1 MYKKISSILVAIL
14 ILGSLSCLT
23 GCGEEE
29 EAYSSPSF
37 NNGSSDEATVSDAED
52 EIASISDAL
61 MIASYTDAT
70 VTDASEMDA
79 ILSSIPASLTDALP
93 MGVYDKDVYYNGLA
107 EFKITVDGE
116 NWRFFNAEEVAS
128 ATGTTKDYI
137 NNLWYGYK
145 SPYDEETTYAAIATH
160 VDTGSTII
168 VSYVNPENY
177 NMPDYSAKEYLQM
190 AAGKYENLKVRTVT
204 FLGNKYECLDIPAE
218 QTNVGRRTQF
228 AIKEDGIIIIITFT
242 MSEETPLEEAVS
254 LLTPLY
260 Y

>member
-1 MYKKISSILVAIL
+1 MFKKISSILIAIL
-14 ILGSLSCLT
+14 VLGSLA
-23 GCGEEE
+23 GCGKED

-37 NNGSSDEATVSDAED
+37 KDGSSEEATEMDADED
-52 EIASISDAL
+52 IASISDAL

-70 VTDASEMDA
+70 VTDASELDA
-79 ILSSIPASLTDALP
+79 IVSAIPASLTDALP
-93 MGVYDKDVYYNGLA
+93 MGVYDNNVYYNGLA
-107 EFKITVDGE
+107 EFKISVDGDK
-116 NWRFFNAEEVAS
+116 WRFFNAEEVAN

-160 VDTGSTII
+160 VESGSTII
-168 VSYVNPENY
+168 VSYVNPEKY
-177 NMPDYSAKEYLQM
+177 NMPDYSAKEYLEM
-190 AAGKYENLKVRTVT
+190 ASGKYEDLKVRHVT
-204 FLGNKYECLDIPAE
+204 FLGKKYEVLDIPAE

-228 AIKEDGIIIIITFT
+228 AIKEEGIIIVITFT
-242 MSEETPLEEAVS
+242 MDEDVLLEDAVG